1 MAWSGSA
8 MFRAFVQYNL
18 LRDDGVTLQNYDG
31 LEADTLKVA
40 LYDNDITPDKDASM
54 ATTGYNSGSSQWV
67 ASGNEVTDSDGS
79 SDWSAGGVTLG
90 SKAYSTGAGYVM
102 FDAADATHS
111 NTVTI
116 SNAYGCLVYDDD
128 TTTAGSHIADQG
140 VTYHYF
146 GGAQSV
152 TTGTFTIV
160 WHANGLFR
168 ITV

>member
-8 MFRAFVQYNL
+8 MFQAWVQQMVEASGTGY
-18 LRDDGVTLQNYDG
+18 GG
-31 LEADTLKVA
+31 LDSDTVKVA
-40 LYDNDITPDKDASM
+40 LYDNDITPDKDAAVAS
-54 ATTGYNSGSSQWV
+54 TGYNTGAW
-67 ASGNEVTDSDGS
+67 AISGNEVTDSDGS
-79 SDWSAGGVTLG
+79 SDWSAGGIALS
-90 SKAYSTGAGYVM
+90 SKAVTDQGSGVTQ
-102 FDAADATHS
+102 FDAADTTHS

-116 SNAYGCLVYDDD
+116 TNAFGCLVYDDSI
-128 TTTAGSHIADQG
+128 TAGTVADQG